1 MKRWR
6 ILTENTFAYND
17 DIFADVNVRVDDGGV
32 DDGAFPDEYVVA
44 DLKREEGNAETQKR
58 LI

>member
-1 MKRWR
+1 
-6 ILTENTFAYND
+6 LTENTFAYND